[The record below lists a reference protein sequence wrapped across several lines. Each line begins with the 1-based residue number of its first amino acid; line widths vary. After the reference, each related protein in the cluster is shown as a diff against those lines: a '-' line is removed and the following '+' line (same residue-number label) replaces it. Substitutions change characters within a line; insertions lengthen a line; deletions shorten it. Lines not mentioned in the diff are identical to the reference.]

1 MVWCIQLKVVEK
13 SGRIVAN
20 SVWTADK
27 RDLPAFFT
35 HNGGIDVQGNLSS
48 TKIS

>member
-35 HNGGIDVQGNLSS
+35 HNGVIDVQWDAREG
-48 TKIS
+48 